1 MREDPRP
8 LVLSPVLTAAGARS
22 SACEA
27 RGVGARQLV
36 DRADVSRDDEPGVE
50 LAVIGSPEGVAEL
63 AHRAATDRTWADRVR
78 AAGRARTFAE
88 HTFVHRARDLEA
100 LWTA

>member
-1 MREDPRP
+1 MRGDPRL
-8 LVLSPVLTAAGARS
+8 LVLSPVSTAAGARS

-27 RGVGARQLV
+27 RGVGALQLV
-36 DRADVSRDDEPGVE
+36 DRADVSRHHEPGVE
-50 LAVIGSPEGVAEL
+50 LAVIGSPEGSAEL
-63 AHRAATDRTWADRVR
+63 ARQAATDRTWADRVR

-88 HTFVHRARDLEA
+88 HTFVHRACDLEA